1 MHRYCRERAFTL
13 LELLVVISIVAVL
26 IGILL
31 PALGSA
37 RESAERVSATS
48 DLRQV
53 GVAYATHHT
62 DHGGEVLWGK
72 PPWSVN
78 GRSITVKAPD
88 GTTLTGEIAAR
99 YPWRLVPYLEQDW
112 NVLFSHAQPPTP
124 PSANAYT
131 LSLQPSFGINSAYV
145 GGHDG
150 AYEGFVVDTAAGVK
164 RPNVGKHVVFHRDE
178 VRRTSGLIVFAEAQA
193 MLADQPAFGEPGM
206 GFHHVTPPRG
216 GGEKWTVTGGEISV
230 TNSSALLGI
239 PEGRY
244 GDTTLAAFFDGHVAG
259 LSPLELIDMR
269 LWANE
274 ADAAGYDFEN

>member
-1 MHRYCRERAFTL
+1 MIRNRAERAFSL
-13 LELLVVISIVAVL
+13 IELLVTISIIALL

-37 RESAERVSATS
+37 RESAERVTAKS

-62 DHGGEVLWGK
+62 DRHGEVLWGK

-78 GRSITVKAPD
+78 GESVTARAPD
-88 GTTLTGEIAAR
+88 GTTLTGETATR

-112 NVLFSHAQPPTP
+112 NVLFSHTEPPTP
-124 PSANAYT
+124 PTPNAYYMV
-131 LSLQPSFGINSAYV
+131 SLQPSFGINSAYV

-150 AYEGFVVDTAAGVK
+150 AYEGFVVRGGVK
-164 RPNVGKHVVFHRDE
+164 TPNVGEHVVFHRDE
-178 VRRTSGLIVFAEAQA
+178 VRRPGELIIFGEAQA
-193 MLADQPAFGEPGM
+193 KIGDQPAYGAIGG
-206 GFHHVTPPRG
+206 GFYHLTPPRG
-216 GGEKWTVTGGEISV
+216 DGEKWSV
-230 TNSSALLGI
+230 TDGEFVASSPSKILGI

-244 GDTTLAAFFDGHVAG
+244 GDSTLLTFFDGHVTG
-259 LSPLELIDMR
+259 LRPRELTDMR

-274 ADAAGYDFEN
+274 ADAANYDFAN

>member
-1 MHRYCRERAFTL
+1 MHPCRLKSAFTL

-37 RESAERVSATS
+37 RESAQRVSARS

-78 GRSITVKAPD
+78 GRSITAKAPD

-112 NVLFSHAQPPTP
+112 NVLFSHTEPPTP
-124 PSANAYT
+124 LSANAYT

-150 AYEGFVVDTAAGVK
+150 AYEGFVVDTALGVK

-178 VRRTSGLIVFAEAQA
+178 VRRTSELLVFAEAQA
-193 MLADQPAFGEPGM
+193 KLNNQPAFGEVDA
-206 GFHHVTPPRG
+206 GFHHLTPPRG
-216 GGEKWTVTGGEISV
+216 DGEKWTVADGAFTA
-230 TNSSALLGI
+230 TNPSALLGI
-239 PEGRY
+239 PKGRH
-244 GDTTLAAFFDGHVAG
+244 GSATLTAFFDGHVAG
-259 LSPLELIDMR
+259 VSQTQLSDMR
-269 LWANE
+269 HWANE
-274 ADAAGYDFEN
+274 ADAADYDF